1 MKTNKN
7 TESDIS
13 KTLGID
19 SLSGRR
25 KNRKKWFV
33 FSAVGLVV
41 VIVVILLMRGDKA
54 NSIRYITEEATRGN
68 LVITV
73 TATGTL
79 EPTNQVDVGSELS
92 GIVKTVEVDFNDLVK
107 VGQVLA
113 RLDPSKLE
121 AQVQQSKSA
130 LESALARVQEAQ
142 ATVKEMKSQLER
154 LERARELSGNKVPSQ
169 QDLDAAEA
177 ALQRALAEEASA
189 KAQVSESEATLKLQ
203 KTDLGKLVIR
213 SPVDGI
219 VLVRDVEPG
228 QTVAASFQ
236 APVLFTLAENLTQM
250 ELHVD
255 VDEADVGQV
264 KEEQEATFTVDAY
277 QNRTFPA
284 KITQVRY
291 GSQTIDGVVTYE
303 TVLSVDNSDLLLR
316 PGMTATADIK
326 VLQIENALLM
336 PNAALRFS
344 PQVMEMKPA
353 SREGNI
359 VSQLM
364 PGPPPRQ
371 DKQPESNVTDNG
383 QQVVWTVRGGKL
395 VPIPVK
401 IGYTNG
407 TMTEVLEGDL
417 DPGIALVV
425 EVERKD

>member
-1 MKTNKN
+1 MKTTKT

-19 SLSGRR
+19 RSSGRR
-25 KNRKKWFV
+25 KNRKRWIV
-33 FSAVGLVV
+33 FSAAALVV
-41 VIVVILLMRGDKA
+41 VVVVIFLISGDNA
-54 NSIRYITEEATRGN
+54 NSTQYITEDAKLGSF
-68 LVITV
+68 VVTV

-92 GIVKTVEVDFNDLVK
+92 GIVKSVEVDFNDLVK

-113 RLDPSKLE
+113 KLDPSKLE

-130 LESALARVQEAQ
+130 LESARAHVQEAQ
-142 ATVKEMKSQLER
+142 ATVKEMQSQLER

-169 QDLDAAEA
+169 QDLDTAEA
-177 ALQRALAEEASA
+177 ALQRAMAAEASA

-203 KTDLGKLVIR
+203 QTDLGKLVIR
-213 SPVDGI
+213 SPIDGI
-219 VLVRDVEPG
+219 VLARDVEPG

-236 APVLFTLAENLTQM
+236 APVLFTLAENLIQM

-255 VDEADVGQV
+255 VDEADVGKV

-277 QNRTFPA
+277 QDRTFPA
-284 KITQVRY
+284 RITQVRY

-326 VLQIENALLM
+326 VLQIEDAVLV
-336 PNAALRFS
+336 PNSALRFS
-344 PQVMEMKPA
+344 PQMMGMKSA

-371 DKQPESNVTDNG
+371 ERQREDNASG
-383 QQVVWTVRGGKL
+383 GSQQVVWTVRGGDL
-395 VPIPVK
+395 VPISIK
-401 IGYTNG
+401 IGSTNG

-417 DPGIALVV
+417 EPGTALVV
-425 EVERKD
+425 DVERKD